1 MYIIL
6 LKMVG
11 GMKSMKTLDMMIAA
25 EGTDDWYNIYDL
37 WYHQNFGFVDSAT
50 NPWPGRAFDNI
61 NDLFAI
67 TDWVKST
74 PPPIRMTRKEI
85 KEKYNVIV
93 VD

>member
-11 GMKSMKTLDMMIAA
+11 GMKSMKTLDMMIEAKRTN
-25 EGTDDWYNIYDL
+25 GWYCVNDL
-37 WYHQNFGFVDSAT
+37 WYNQNFGFISADMK
-50 NPWPGRAFDNI
+50 PWPGYAFDNI
-61 NDLFAI
+61 NNLFAI

-74 PPPIRMTRKEI
+74 PSIRMTREEI

-93 VD
+93 ID

>member
-11 GMKSMKTLDMMIAA
+11 DMKNMKTLDMMIAA
-25 EGTDDWYNIYDL
+25 KGTNDWYFADGL
-37 WYHQNFGFVDSAT
+37 WYNQDFGFVNEIT
-50 NPWPGRAFDNI
+50 KPWPGRAFDNI

-67 TDWVKST
+67 TGWVKST
-74 PPPIRMTRKEI
+74 PPIRMTRKEI

-93 VD
+93 ID